1 MPLITDQLD
10 GRLDEEEYTLAELG
24 QSLGE
29 VGNALPAYAQTTS
42 RLVETGRALAW
53 LVAGIVGLHGCYL
66 MLSVRMGRR
75 YSV

>member
-1 MPLITDQLD
+1 L
-10 GRLDEEEYTLAELG
+10 E
-24 QSLGE
+24 E
-29 VGNALPAYAQTTS
+29 VGDVLPAYAQTTS
-42 RLVETGRALAW
+42 RLIQTGRVLAW